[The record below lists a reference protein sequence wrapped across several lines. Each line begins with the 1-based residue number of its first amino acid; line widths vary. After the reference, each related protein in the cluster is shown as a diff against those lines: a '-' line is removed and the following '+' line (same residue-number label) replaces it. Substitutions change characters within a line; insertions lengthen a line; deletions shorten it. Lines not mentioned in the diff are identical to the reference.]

1 MTTMKY
7 QHTQAAKLERLMYE
21 KRQKEKEAFVRKMI
35 EKGWTCWISSSG
47 GVFGYKKAKI

>member
-21 KRQKEKEAFVRKMI
+21 KRQKEKEAFVQKMI